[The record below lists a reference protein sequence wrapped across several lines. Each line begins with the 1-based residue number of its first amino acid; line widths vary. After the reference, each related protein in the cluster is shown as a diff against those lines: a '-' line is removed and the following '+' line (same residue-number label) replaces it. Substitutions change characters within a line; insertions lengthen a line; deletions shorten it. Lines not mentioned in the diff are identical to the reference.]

1 MSAIDL
7 DTLREMLASA
17 ERMIPYYA
25 KQVATERAQNAAMEA
40 AGQPPLHSA
49 TLVKMHEESVAL
61 CTREAEV
68 LRHVIAYHSGE
79 IYVPG
84 EAVGAQA
91 EAA

>member
-1 MSAIDL
+1 MTAIDL
-7 DTLREMLASA
+7 DTLREMLACA
-17 ERMIPYYA
+17 ERMTVYYA

-49 TLVKMHEESVAL
+49 TLVKMHEGYVAKE
-61 CTREAEV
+61 RHEAEV

-84 EAVGAQA
+84 EAV
-91 EAA
+91 EVAA